1 MFQVHGCD
9 QCELEHT
16 RDDKWTRTWLDG
28 RLPSDGPR
36 ACAPPTMCTFWDW
49 VIEMEKRHFPIGVIL
64 WANFDATSLQ
74 LYVVIIQSSPV

>member
-1 MFQVHGCD
+1 MAVINVSLSIREMISG
-9 QCELEHT
+9 
-16 RDDKWTRTWLDG
+16 RTWLDG

-74 LYVVIIQSSPV
+74 LYVVTIQSSPV